1 MSSKFKNV
9 HLFRLL
15 SRTSSTQAQI
25 NTNLKP
31 FSEVPAPGKFLKSVI
46 KTSILRL
53 KW

>member
-1 MSSKFKNV
+1 MSAKFKNV

-31 FSEVPAPGKFLKSVI
+31 FSEVPAPGKLKKTFF
-46 KTSILRL
+46 KTSILTL